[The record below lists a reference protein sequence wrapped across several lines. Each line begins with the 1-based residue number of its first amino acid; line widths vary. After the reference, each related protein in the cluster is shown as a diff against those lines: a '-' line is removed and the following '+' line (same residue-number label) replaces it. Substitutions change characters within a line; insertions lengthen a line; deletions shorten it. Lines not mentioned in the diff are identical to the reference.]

1 MTRFVVDL
9 GDIDM
14 PQDMQLSIAQD
25 LQKTALAHVAKLR
38 FEDPIAIKFPK
49 EWWGLIAHKN
59 LDALL
64 DGEAV
69 LQKNLFSARGM
80 R

>member
-9 GDIDM
+9 GDIELPEDTRM
-14 PQDMQLSIAQD
+14 SIAQD

-38 FEDPIAIKFPK
+38 FEDPISIKFPK
-49 EWWGLIAHKN
+49 EWWGLIARKH

>member
-9 GDIDM
+9 GDID
-14 PQDMQLSIAQD
+14 LSEEMRMSISLD
-25 LQKTALAHVAKLR
+25 LQKTALSHVAKLK
-38 FEDPIAIKFPK
+38 FDEPIALKFPK
-49 EWWGLIAHKN
+49 EWLGLIAHRN